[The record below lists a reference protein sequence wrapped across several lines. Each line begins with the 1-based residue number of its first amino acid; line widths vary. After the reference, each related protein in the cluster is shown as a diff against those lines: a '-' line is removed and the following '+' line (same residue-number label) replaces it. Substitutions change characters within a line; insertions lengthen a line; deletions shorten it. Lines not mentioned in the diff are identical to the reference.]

1 MRISILRNYYI
12 ERACYTI
19 RPLGCDIRYTI
30 HYNANVP
37 AACMPYKSMN
47 KAD

>member
-1 MRISILRNYYI
+1 M
-12 ERACYTI
+12 I